1 MRYPAALV
9 ALTTLQLIVTPA
21 QAQDTIKY
29 GLGVALTGPIG
40 FMGTQYSKGLQ
51 AGLDYVNS
59 QGGIDGKKF
68 EVIVRDTKGLP
79 SEAVTVAKRLI
90 ELDKTPVIDI
100 TLPGSATLA
109 SQSVSKDA
117 KVPMLGYT
125 TVPAAVDQG
134 NPFYFRPYSNVNIIS
149 ATLAKVIGELKNDKR
164 VALLASND
172 DYGRSAVQVMTEALK
187 SYPDVKIVFSD
198 YYERTQTDFS
208 AIFLRMKAANADT
221 LYLDIRYP
229 QSVTALKQMAE
240 VGLKGTVVNS
250 LLFYNNELAQRAGP
264 LLEGAY
270 ITALWAPIKDD
281 PESKKFIEAFRKT
294 NNGET
299 PDDSAAA
306 GWCSAMVIADAFKRA
321 GANATGDKLRAAI
334 AATNIASPIG
344 QIKFNQKGDAE
355 APVLLLQYRNGA
367 YHPL

>member
-1 MRYPAALV
+1 MRFARTMAVFAVSLAA
-9 ALTTLQLIVTPA
+9 VTA
-21 QAQDTIKY
+21 VQAQDPIKY

-40 FMGTQYSKGLQ
+40 FMGTQYTKGLQ
-51 AGLDYVNS
+51 AGIDYVNS
-59 QGGIDGKKF
+59 QGGIGGRKF
-68 EVIVRDTKGLP
+68 EVIVRDTKGIP
-79 SEAVTVAKRLI
+79 ADAIAVAKRLI
-90 ELDKTPVIDI
+90 ELDKASVIDI

-109 SQSVSKDA
+109 SQSVSKEA
-117 KVPMLGYT
+117 KIPMLGYT

-134 NPFYFRPYSNVNIIS
+134 NPYYFRPYSNVNIIS
-149 ATLAKVIGELKNDKR
+149 ATLAKVIAELPNEKR

-172 DYGRSAVQVMTEALK
+172 DYGRSAIQVMIDALK
-187 SYPDVKIVFSD
+187 SYPDVKVVFSD

-208 AIFLRMKAANADT
+208 AIFLRMKAAKADT

-240 VGLKGTVVNS
+240 VGLKGTLVNS
-250 LLFYNNELAQRAGP
+250 LLFYNNELAQRAGA

-294 NNGET
+294 NNGEV

-321 GANATGDKLRAAI
+321 GANADGEKLREAL
-334 AATNIASPIG
+334 AATDILSPIG
-344 QIKFNQKGDAE
+344 RIKFNQKGDAE
-355 APVLLLQYRNGA
+355 APVLLLQFKNGA